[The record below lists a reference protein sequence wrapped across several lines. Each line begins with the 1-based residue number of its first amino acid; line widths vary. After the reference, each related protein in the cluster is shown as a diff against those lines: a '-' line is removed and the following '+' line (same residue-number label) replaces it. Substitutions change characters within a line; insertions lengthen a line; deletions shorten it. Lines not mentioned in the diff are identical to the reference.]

1 MTASSADRRRRGRSG
16 VNGPAVQRRW
26 SALVVIAVAQLMT
39 ALDATI
45 VNIALPSAQ
54 RSLGFGDAD
63 RQWVITAYTLTFAGL
78 LLLGGRIADRLGRR
92 KSFLTGLVG
101 FAAASALAGAAP
113 RLPGLIAGRALQGG
127 FAALLAPAAL
137 SLIAVTFRDVKERGT
152 AFAVYGAVAG
162 SGAVVGLI
170 LGGVLT
176 EYLQWRWCLY
186 VNIVIAAGAFV
197 AGRAVLPDPPAGS
210 GGRPQVADAVL
221 ITGGVAAVVLGCAQ
235 AAPHGWASAE
245 VVLPLAVAAV
255 AITAFF
261 LIQAGRA
268 EPLLPPYLLTRPDR
282 IGAYVAVATAVV
294 GSFGM
299 FLLLTYHFQAVL
311 GYSPVGAAR
320 ASLPM
325 SAAVS
330 ASGYLVAGR
339 LLPHVRPRTLMAPG
353 LLLAAAG
360 LALLSTLH
368 ADSGYLGLLLP
379 AEILVGA
386 GMGCV
391 FTPAINVVTGG
402 VEPRDA
408 GVAAA
413 VVNT

>member
-1 MTASSADRRRRGRSG
+1 MTANGADAPARSVRSANEPRRVDRR
-16 VNGPAVQRRW
+16 W
-26 SALVVIAVAQLMT
+26 IALVVIAVAQLMT

-113 RLPGLIAGRALQGG
+113 GLPVLIAGRALQGG

-197 AGRAVLPDPPAGS
+197 AGRAVLPDPPARS
-210 GGRPQVADAVL
+210 RGRPPGADAVP
-221 ITGGVAAVVLGCAQ
+221 ITRGGAPPLPGCAP
-235 AAPHGWASAE
+235 AGAP
-245 VVLPLAVAAV
+245 
-255 AITAFF
+255 
-261 LIQAGRA
+261 
-268 EPLLPPYLLTRPDR
+268 RP
-282 IGAYVAVATAVV
+282 
-294 GSFGM
+294 
-299 FLLLTYHFQAVL
+299 
-311 GYSPVGAAR
+311 
-320 ASLPM
+320 
-325 SAAVS
+325 
-330 ASGYLVAGR
+330 
-339 LLPHVRPRTLMAPG
+339 APG
-353 LLLAAAG
+353 
-360 LALLSTLH
+360 
-368 ADSGYLGLLLP
+368 
-379 AEILVGA
+379 
-386 GMGCV
+386 
-391 FTPAINVVTGG
+391 
-402 VEPRDA
+402 
-408 GVAAA
+408 
-413 VVNT
+413 